1 MQQPTLIPT
10 VIRWPILVFCVLL
23 SAGCNSSDE
32 VNGPTVSVIP
42 VGTNQAVLV
51 TSDGKG
57 AGGLSVTPKTA
68 SEGGFAA
75 DIVVH
80 VVNGRPSTTYTVQ
93 RAPEIGRALGADG
106 SCQRALGL
114 APWSSSDPAAAA
126 FLTFVPTAGSTPVT
140 LTTSASGEG
149 TVTFDFRAPTIP
161 VGTRFDVEFRLLDD
175 LSAPT
180 SVLVSPC
187 FTVTVL

>member
-1 MQQPTLIPT
+1 MRFINRIVMSSP
-10 VIRWPILVFCVLL
+10 WPILIL
-23 SAGCNSSDE
+23 SVIAVTGCNSTDVTAPGVPDIPAGTQRAAL
-32 VNGPTVSVIP
+32 VNTDGKTAGGVSVS
-42 VGTNQAVLV
+42 A
-51 TSDGKG
+51 
-57 AGGLSVTPKTA
+57 KTV

-80 VVNGRPSTTYTVQ
+80 VLNGRPMTTYTVQ
-93 RAPEIGRALGADG
+93 RAPEIGRVLGADG

-114 APWSSSDPAAAA
+114 APWSMSDPAAAA
-126 FLTFVPTAGSTPVT
+126 FLTFVPTGGSTPVT
-140 LTTSASGEG
+140 VTTSSTGEG

-161 VGTRFDVEFRLLDD
+161 VGTHFDVMFRLLDD

-180 SVLVSPC
+180 SVLLSSC